1 MRHNTAAVAL
11 ALTIAIVA
19 LVSALMIGC
28 TSAPSAPGQAVQRR

>member
-11 ALTIAIVA
+11 AITIAVIA

-28 TSAPSAPGQAVQRR
+28 TSAPSAAGQLVQPR

>member
-11 ALTIAIVA
+11 AITIAVVA

-28 TSAPSAPGQAVQRR
+28 TSAPSAASPVVQRR